1 MNRRQVVRVDGDDE
15 TPVIAQLG
23 RDDGVELGVAALV
36 DLSTGGFGLL
46 TDPRTAALTRAG
58 GTLVLTVPLP
68 TQALPLRVTV
78 RVVHSKALR
87 VEDPESHVGHDVVR
101 LGVAVEASSG
111 GRARIEQAL
120 TQYVMRRQREALRQR
135 S

>member
-1 MNRRQVVRVDGDDE
+1 M
-15 TPVIAQLG
+15 
-23 RDDGVELGVAALV
+23 
-36 DLSTGGFGLL
+36 
-46 TDPRTAALTRAG
+46 
-58 GTLVLTVPLP
+58 
-68 TQALPLRVTV
+68 
-78 RVVHSKALR
+78 VHSKALR

-101 LGVAVEASSG
+101 LGLAVEASSG